1 MSLVIDVVDLIF
13 SFYFYIFLWVLLVI
27 LTFFLLRKLL
37 QDYKHQ
43 RILKNSKNLVESEDK
58 KVKISEIRFFL
69 EQDSNFLDKQFKK
82 GRSEFKDQS
91 LKNSPLFQNIFDL
104 LNTRNIKKEF
114 IILLANEMG
123 KIRSRNEFLAESL
136 GSELNFFIDHPEDW
150 IEGLVVISSN
160 KKEQEVRLN
169 KIRASLQDYITKFN
183 ETMKIPE
190 LNFQIHRNQL

>member
-37 QDYKHQ
+37 QDYRHQ